1 MTRLFALALA
11 FALHAACAMASPL
24 GPEGTP
30 GQRLPG
36 KFVWIDLA
44 TEDPAASRAF
54 YGAVFGWKFREAE
67 HSRVS
72 YTLIE
77 NASGKI
83 GGMFR
88 QVRPTGAGVGARWI
102 AVMSVQDP
110 SKAAELVRGQG
121 GRVLLAPTVVPGRGT
136 HAVFSDPEGAIFA
149 VMANDGGDPN
159 DTPVEDGDVFW
170 LDLFAHDASKEA
182 AFYAAIG
189 GYEVDQGEVAGRS
202 RTILATN
209 SIARAGIA
217 HAPADADKATW
228 LPYIL
233 VEDVPATLARAVK
246 AGGKVLL
253 APRSDLLAG
262 NIAVIA
268 DPGGGVIGIVNWV
281 EEGGK

>member
-1 MTRLFALALA
+1 MTRLFILALA
-11 FALHAACAMASPL
+11 FALHVAGAVASPL
-24 GPEGTP
+24 GPDGAP
-30 GQRLPG
+30 GQRFPG

-54 YGAVFGWKFREAE
+54 YGAVFGWKFRESE
-67 HSRVS
+67 GSRVS

-77 NASGKI
+77 NASGKV
-83 GGMFR
+83 GGIFR
-88 QVRPTGAGVGARWI
+88 QVRPAGAKVAAKWI

-121 GRVLLAPTVVPGRGT
+121 GQVLVAPTVVPGRGT
-136 HAVFSDPEGAIFA
+136 HAVFRDPEGAVFA
-149 VMANDGGDPN
+149 VMANDGGDPP

-170 LDLFAHDASKEA
+170 LDLFAHDAAKEA
-182 AFYAAIG
+182 AFYAGIA
-189 GYEVDQGEVAGRS
+189 GYDVDQGEVAGRK

-217 HAPADADKATW
+217 HAPADTDKATW

-233 VEDVPATLARAVK
+233 VEDVPATIARAVK

-253 APRSDLLAG
+253 APRPDLLGG
-262 NIAVIA
+262 NLAVVA
-268 DPGGGVIGIVNWV
+268 DPAGGVIGVVNWI
-281 EEGGK
+281 EEGK